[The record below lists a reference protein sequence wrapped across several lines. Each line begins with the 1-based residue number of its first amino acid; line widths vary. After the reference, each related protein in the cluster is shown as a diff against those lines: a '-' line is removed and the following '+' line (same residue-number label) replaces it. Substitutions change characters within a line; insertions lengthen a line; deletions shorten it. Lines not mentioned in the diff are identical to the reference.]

1 MSYVL
6 APKCQVV
13 YIYQVHADV
22 CTEKQHFVLMC
33 VCVCVC
39 VCVHVYMRVCVCA
52 CMCVCVCACVH
63 ACVCV
68 CSVCV
73 CGGGSNAKQ
82 SGGKFL
88 NTQSTCART
97 FDIYTYVSNSS
108 YIYALT
114 DLTALFTGSMQ
125 IALNETRDKVRQANQ
140 DVSTHCYP

>member
-1 MSYVL
+1 MC
-6 APKCQVV
+6 ACMC
-13 YIYQVHADV
+13 V
-22 CTEKQHFVLMC
+22 CVCMHVCVCVCVCMCACMC

-39 VCVHVYMRVCVCA
+39 VLCVCL
-52 CMCVCVCACVH
+52 
-63 ACVCV
+63 
-68 CSVCV
+68 
-73 CGGGSNAKQ
+73 GGGGGNNAKQ

-88 NTQSTCART
+88 NAQSTSTCAHT